1 MNLWPLLIVLA
12 AALWAVD
19 GLIRRSLYGLPP
31 STLIFFEHILGFTL
45 IFPFAYR
52 AWRKITLTKREKSAI
67 FTVSLLSGV
76 IGTLLFT
83 MALWAVGF
91 IPFSVAILIQKFQ
104 PIFAIGLAMIIGKE
118 RIPPLSYLFIA
129 LALVAGYFVTFP
141 HGVSTTPD
149 GQKEIFAAL
158 CALGAAAAW
167 GTSTNF
173 SKYLLKNHHPEVIT
187 MLRFAITALIIAVGL
202 ILIPDWRTGFRLPTG
217 TEWLYLLAIACSTGL
232 VAMYIYYRGLKS
244 TPVHVSA
251 ILELTWPVI
260 AVIVD
265 YFVYHTVFSIS
276 QYVAM
281 AVLIGSMYA
290 VTHLSHIKNVK
301 NLAQTEKSL

>member
-1 MNLWPLLIVLA
+1 
-12 AALWAVD
+12 
-19 GLIRRSLYGLPP
+19 
-31 STLIFFEHILGFTL
+31 
-45 IFPFAYR
+45 
-52 AWRKITLTKREKSAI
+52 
-67 FTVSLLSGV
+67 
-76 IGTLLFT
+76 
-83 MALWAVGF
+83 
-91 IPFSVAILIQKFQ
+91 
-104 PIFAIGLAMIIGKE
+104 MIIGHEK
-118 RIPPLSYLFIA
+118 IPRLSYIFIA

-167 GTSTNF
+167 GSSTNF

-187 MLRFAITALIIAVGL
+187 MLRFGITMLIIGL
-202 ILIPDWRTGFRLPTG
+202 GLLVIPEWRNGFRIPTS

-251 ILELTWPVI
+251 ILELTWPII

-265 YFVYHTVFSIS
+265 YFVYHQVFSLS

-281 AVLIGSMYA
+281 AVLIGSMYM
-290 VTHLSHIKNVK
+290 VTHLGKPKVVDIVH
-301 NLAQTEKSL
+301 

>member
-1 MNLWPLLIVLA
+1 
-12 AALWAVD
+12 
-19 GLIRRSLYGLPP
+19 
-31 STLIFFEHILGFTL
+31 
-45 IFPFAYR
+45 
-52 AWRKITLTKREKSAI
+52 
-67 FTVSLLSGV
+67 
-76 IGTLLFT
+76 
-83 MALWAVGF
+83 
-91 IPFSVAILIQKFQ
+91 
-104 PIFAIGLAMIIGKE
+104 MIIGHEK
-118 RIPPLSYLFIA
+118 IPRLSYLFIA

-167 GTSTNF
+167 GSSTNF

-187 MLRFAITALIIAVGL
+187 MLRFGITMLIIGL
-202 ILIPDWRTGFRLPTG
+202 GLLVIPEWRDGFRIPTS

-251 ILELTWPVI
+251 ILELTWPII

-265 YFVYHTVFSIS
+265 YFVYDTVFSLS
-276 QYVAM
+276 QYFAM
-281 AVLIGSMYA
+281 AVLIGSMYM
-290 VTHLSHIKNVK
+290 VTHLGKPRTIETVH
-301 NLAQTEKSL
+301 